1 MIDRAISFET
11 NKPAQINL
19 SQKQMKSALSMLFD
33 ENSNAQ
39 KKIDTT
45 NDDLD
50 TFIESLNSFGSISGS
65 SYDMKALDSPIH
77 HRKSQLL
84 NVYELIKVIV
94 EDLSQQNNNNNN
106 SEAKPQRSPSRYLV
120 MPAEEDGTPM
130 DDLPTCSS
138 KTDLL
143 NFGVNDF
150 AIIDKASSEQLAH
163 VRIEGTSQSLA
174 EAKETKRQEIF
185 METEES
191 YFILPSENESG
202 TDSTVVCVRP
212 PPPHPVAPALTIDTK
227 DILSDKK
234 PPGPPSTP
242 KSPSRPRRRSSSG
255 NLIITYRCKGSEKW
269 TTAKPSHFKE
279 TKKDAF
285 ASPTK
290 KQPNNNNKE
299 TPPLPPKKEKS
310 PFHSPLTKLAS
321 GGNGNYTPGRMASS
335 HKQFPSLGVNTN
347 FDLPRRHSERPY
359 EEEDEDPEE
368 EMLSLNPHTSNSF
381 YAQFSPSKRE
391 MLNKS
396 KKASPSP
403 SSSSYLTRYAVPVT
417 SLRSPALRVDQSLL
431 EEPSSSSSSDRND
444 VSPAMEQVNSTPSK
458 KEKEIT
464 STGTTAS
471 NNNTTTTTN
480 TSTGVFSRFF
490 DLFQS

>member
-33 ENSNAQ
+33 ESSNAQ
-39 KKIDTT
+39 KKIQTT

-84 NVYELIKVIV
+84 NVYELISVIV
-94 EDLSQQNNNNNN
+94 EDLSQQNKNNN
-106 SEAKPQRSPSRYLV
+106 SEAKPQRSPSKYLV

-150 AIIDKASSEQLAH
+150 AIIDKTSSEQLAH

-174 EAKETKRQEIF
+174 EAKETQRQEIF

-202 TDSTVVCVRP
+202 TDSTVVCVP
-212 PPPHPVAPALTIDTK
+212 PPPPPVVPALTIDTK
-227 DILSDKK
+227 DILGDKK

-290 KQPNNNNKE
+290 KQQNNNKE

-310 PFHSPLTKLAS
+310 PFHSPLTKLA
-321 GGNGNYTPGRMASS
+321 NGTPGRMANS

-359 EEEDEDPEE
+359 EEQDEDPEE

-381 YAQFSPSKRE
+381 YAQFSPSKKE
-391 MLNKS
+391 MLNKT

-403 SSSSYLTRYAVPVT
+403 SSYLTKYAVPVT
-417 SLRSPALRVDQSLL
+417 SLRSPALRVLTAEQSLI
-431 EEPSSSSSSDRND
+431 EEPSSPSGKD
-444 VSPAMEQVNSTPSK
+444 VSPAMEQGSRTLSK
-458 KEKEIT
+458 KEKEIA

-471 NNNTTTTTN
+471 NNTTTN
-480 TSTGVFSRFF
+480 TSAGVFSRFF